1 MIFHRLLRYDFS
13 LPFFSQV
20 QWKNELKGFS
30 SWIFFYF
37 LFSPP
42 HLEEIKTETRKSLW
56 RDKRKKNQIL
66 LLGRNVNASGNR
78 VEWEEIKRNTN
89 STFVFGSFSQM
100 EKKFRLELQL
110 QAPSHFPANSSI
122 RGTVFDGGLQ
132 QREHPPCEA
141 GSSTEA
147 VSRALRDADNAR
159 RTTFAVPLP
168 SSHLS
173 THFPCSQCH
182 RSLFGQQRGHFTGIM
197 AFKKTIY
204 FPDCCHGHM

>member
-1 MIFHRLLRYDFS
+1 M
-13 LPFFSQV
+13 
-20 QWKNELKGFS
+20 
-30 SWIFFYF
+30 
-37 LFSPP
+37 
-42 HLEEIKTETRKSLW
+42 
-56 RDKRKKNQIL
+56 
-66 LLGRNVNASGNR
+66 GRNVNASGNR

-122 RGTVFDGGLQ
+122 RPTVFDGGLQ

-182 RSLFGQQRGHFTGIM
+182 RSLFGQQWGHFTGIM

>member
-56 RDKRKKNQIL
+56 RDKRKQNQIL

-122 RGTVFDGGLQ
+122 RATVFDGGLQ

>member
-1 MIFHRLLRYDFS
+1 M
-13 LPFFSQV
+13 
-20 QWKNELKGFS
+20 
-30 SWIFFYF
+30 
-37 LFSPP
+37 
-42 HLEEIKTETRKSLW
+42 
-56 RDKRKKNQIL
+56 
-66 LLGRNVNASGNR
+66 GRNVNASGNR

-122 RGTVFDGGLQ
+122 RATVFDGGLQ